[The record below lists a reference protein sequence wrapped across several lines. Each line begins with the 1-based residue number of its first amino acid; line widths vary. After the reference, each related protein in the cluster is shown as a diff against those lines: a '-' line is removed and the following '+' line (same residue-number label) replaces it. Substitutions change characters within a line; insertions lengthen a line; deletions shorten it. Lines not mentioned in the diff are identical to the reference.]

1 MDVTGG
7 AKSVEPKAQ
16 LARVWGTRGS
26 SRYGVK
32 LVVEPLELLRL
43 PEARGEVP
51 LEVSGRLPGPL
62 GRTEYLTDVVLCV
75 CFCFLRICF
84 LSFFANLLL
93 SVD

>member
-1 MDVTGG
+1 MDVTDD
-7 AKSVEPKAQ
+7 AESVEPKAQ

-51 LEVSGRLPGPL
+51 LEALEDFPVS
-62 GRTEYLTDVVLCV
+62 
-75 CFCFLRICF
+75 
-84 LSFFANLLL
+84 
-93 SVD
+93 

>member
-1 MDVTGG
+1 MDVTDD
-7 AKSVEPKAQ
+7 AESVEPEAQ

-51 LEVSGRLPGPL
+51 LEALEDFPVP
-62 GRTEYLTDVVLCV
+62 
-75 CFCFLRICF
+75 
-84 LSFFANLLL
+84 
-93 SVD
+93 